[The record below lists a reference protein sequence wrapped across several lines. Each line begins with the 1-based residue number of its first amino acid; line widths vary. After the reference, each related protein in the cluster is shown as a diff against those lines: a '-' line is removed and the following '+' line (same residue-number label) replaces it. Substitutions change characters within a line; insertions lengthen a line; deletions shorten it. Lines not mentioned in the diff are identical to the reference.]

1 MQISSRA
8 GADPLRIERRHLHHP
23 RPAPLLHHP
32 KPAPQLGVPVRDSA
46 REAEA
51 RICTQHR
58 LDDLF
63 LSMSWSTTARGARLL
78 TVCHAAWLHVH
89 SLSRRVFLRDWRL
102 QNDSK
107 TKRFQKLSNMDSRSA
122 AGCLVQY
129 CREASEVDQHRCSEV
144 RPWFRSVLV
153 DNVVCAH
160 GWQR

>member
-46 REAEA
+46 REVEA

-78 TVCHAAWLHVH
+78 TVYVMRLGCTSIPFLGECFFVIGGCKTIRKQNVSKNLVTWIPVPLQVAWYSTAERLRKLISTAA
-89 SLSRRVFLRDWRL
+89 
-102 QNDSK
+102 
-107 TKRFQKLSNMDSRSA
+107 A
-122 AGCLVQY
+122 
-129 CREASEVDQHRCSEV
+129 
-144 RPWFRSVLV
+144 RSVPGSV
-153 DNVVCAH
+153 
-160 GWQR
+160 RF